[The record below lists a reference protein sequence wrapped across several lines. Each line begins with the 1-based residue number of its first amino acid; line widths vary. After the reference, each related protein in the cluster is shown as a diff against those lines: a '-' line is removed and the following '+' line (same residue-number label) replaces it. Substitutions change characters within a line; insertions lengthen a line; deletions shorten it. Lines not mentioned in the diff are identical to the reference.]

1 MSLKITG
8 EEFNLLRNY
17 IRKECGIT
25 LEDGKEYLVES
36 RFGKLVAETGSG
48 TFGEFYVKVVNS
60 PKEKYRDKIIDA
72 ITTNETSWYRDKTPF
87 VIFEEVIL
95 PQLFEKFRAGQIA
108 KARIWS
114 VACSTGQEPYSLAML
129 IREHCE
135 KHPGLVTPSNFE
147 IMCTDISSS
156 ALFIAQSGRYD
167 QVSVSRG
174 LPENL
179 KNKYFTQKG
188 RVWLL
193 SDEVKRM
200 ITLKKFNLQNSFTG
214 FGSFDVVLCRN
225 VAIYFSEE
233 FKKDLF
239 FRLSKTMKPDSFFF
253 LGSSESISGYSDKF
267 EMKKYGTGVCYR
279 LKK

>member
-1 MSLKITG
+1 MALKITE
-8 EEFNLLRNY
+8 EEFNLLRKY
-17 IRKECGIT
+17 IRKECGIA

-48 TFGEFYVKVVNS
+48 TFGEFYLKVINS

-72 ITTNETSWYRDKTPF
+72 ITTNETSWFRDKSPF
-87 VIFEEVIL
+87 VLFEEVIL
-95 PQLFEKFRAGQIA
+95 PDLFDKFKKGLMT

-114 VACSTGQEPYSLAML
+114 VACSTGQEPYSLAMI
-129 IREHCE
+129 IRDYCD
-135 KHPGLVTPSNFE
+135 KHPGFVKPSNFE
-147 IMCTDISSS
+147 ILCTDISSS

-193 SDEVKRM
+193 SDDVKRM
-200 ITLKKFNLQNSFTG
+200 ITLKKFNLQNSFVA
-214 FGSFDVVLCRN
+214 FGTFDVVLCRN

-239 FRLSKTMKPDSFFF
+239 FRLSKAIKPDGYFF
-253 LGSSESISGYSDKF
+253 LGSSESISGYSDQF
-267 EMKKYGTGVCYR
+267 EMQKHGTGVCYR